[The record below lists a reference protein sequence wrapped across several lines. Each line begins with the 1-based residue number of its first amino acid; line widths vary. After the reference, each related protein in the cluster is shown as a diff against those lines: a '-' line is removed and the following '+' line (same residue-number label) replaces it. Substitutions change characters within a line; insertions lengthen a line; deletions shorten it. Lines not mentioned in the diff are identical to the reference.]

1 MAGRSRS
8 ELLPEFAAAL
18 SRERDSELHRALDAV
33 VDIAADRSRT
43 PVMTYELGE
52 NSYGKSRI
60 RLVTVRRGADRHH
73 LRDLTVAVALEGDF
87 DAAHVAGDNAG
98 VVATDT
104 MKNTVYAFARD
115 RLTGSPEAFGLELA
129 RHFAGYPLGRRGRA
143 STSRSTAG
151 RGCRPMGARR
161 RMPSRGPGDLT
172 RLASVR
178 VDRGGAIDVEAGL
191 DDLTVMKT
199 TKSAFTGFDRDRYT
213 TLPEVDDRLMA
224 TKIRA
229 TWGYGD
235 RRRVDGLDFDAAW
248 DRAHGA
254 LMRSFAEH
262 FSRSVQE
269 SIWIM
274 GTAMM
279 DAEPSIDWVRMV
291 LPNLHHWTV
300 NLEPFGLDNPGEVFV
315 STTEPHGLID
325 ATVRR
330 SPA

>member
-1 MAGRSRS
+1 
-8 ELLPEFAAAL
+8 
-18 SRERDSELHRALDAV
+18 V
-33 VDIAADRSRT
+33 
-43 PVMTYELGE
+43 TYRLGE
-52 NSYGKSRI
+52 NRYGKSRI

-73 LRDLTVAVALEGDF
+73 LRDLTVAVALTGDF
-87 DAAHVAGDNAG
+87 DAAHVEGDNAG

-104 MKNTVYAFARD
+104 MKNTVYGFARD

-129 RHFAGYPLGRRGRA
+129 RHFAGHPSVTSATIDLQEHRWSRVAADGREA
-143 STSRSTAG
+143 PDAF
-151 RGCRPMGARR
+151 ARI
-161 RMPSRGPGDLT
+161 GDLT

-178 VDRGGAIDVEAGL
+178 VDRDGAFAVEAGL

-199 TKSAFTGFDRDRYT
+199 TKSAFTGFDRDRFT

-229 TWGYGD
+229 TWGFRSSLVG
-235 RRRVDGLDFDAAW
+235 GLDFDVAW
-248 DRAHGA
+248 DRAHVA
-254 LMRSFAEH
+254 LMGSFAEH

-274 GTAMM
+274 GTAML

-300 NLEPFGLDNPGEVFV
+300 DLEPFGLDNPGEVFV